1 MASEGRRRR
10 KRIQEE
16 NENGLAPGPGCGGR
30 SSRKRVAD
38 VEKGCPEDSLP
49 GAVHMP
55 LNLCCALT
63 QGCNGEIPVP
73 SEPSACIE
81 DEK

>member
-10 KRIQEE
+10 KWTQEE
-16 NENGLAPGPGCGGR
+16 NEKRLAPGPGDGSG
-30 SSRKRVAD
+30 SSEKRVAD
-38 VEKGCPEDSLP
+38 VEKGCPEESLP

-63 QGCNGEIPVP
+63 QGCNGEMPVP
-73 SEPSACIE
+73 SEPSACVG